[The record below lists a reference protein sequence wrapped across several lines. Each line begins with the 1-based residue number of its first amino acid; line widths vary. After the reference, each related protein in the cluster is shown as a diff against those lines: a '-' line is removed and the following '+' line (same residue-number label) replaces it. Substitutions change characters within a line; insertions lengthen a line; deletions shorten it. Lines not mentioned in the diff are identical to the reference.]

1 MHNEVWGCAEIL
13 PRYIYSRRLTLMKK
27 RLEKIISKV
36 ESFRG
41 TSLYASFLICTYALA
56 KAASNSCIAFLI
68 FQVLYTMPHAT
79 RLPRLGEEQY
89 WLNFEPNDTVKVSL

>member
-1 MHNEVWGCAEIL
+1 M
-13 PRYIYSRRLTLMKK
+13 
-27 RLEKIISKV
+27 ISKV
-36 ESFRG
+36 ESFRD

-79 RLPRLGEEQY
+79 RLPRLEEEQCK
-89 WLNFEPNDTVKVSL
+89 LNFEPNDTKVSL

>member
-1 MHNEVWGCAEIL
+1 MQNNERVINAYEEET
-13 PRYIYSRRLTLMKK
+13 R
-27 RLEKIISKV
+27 ENDSKV

-68 FQVLYTMPHAT
+68 FQMLYTMPHAT

-89 WLNFEPNDTVKVSL
+89 

>member
-1 MHNEVWGCAEIL
+1 M
-13 PRYIYSRRLTLMKK
+13 
-27 RLEKIISKV
+27 ISKV

-89 WLNFEPNDTVKVSL
+89 SKSTLSQMTPLKSVY